1 MCATPGYPLSLDWL
15 PAALERDAR
24 RDAAA
29 VPHHRPHRR
38 HRQQPR
44 HRPLDQVSVQFLGT
58 GGSWSQH
65 FFRSR
70 HSRQALDIEFPRKCL
85 FEAFCR
91 HSLRIKYKYRHHFK
105 REELIY
111 LCNHYH

>member
-15 PAALERDAR
+15 PAALECDAR

-44 HRPLDQVSVQFLGT
+44 HRPLDQVSVLCV
-58 GGSWSQH
+58 SCL
-65 FFRSR
+65 RA
-70 HSRQALDIEFPRKCL
+70 RQ
-85 FEAFCR
+85 
-91 HSLRIKYKYRHHFK
+91 
-105 REELIY
+105 Y
-111 LCNHYH
+111 LPAVSEQ

>member
-1 MCATPGYPLSLDWL
+1 MSATPGYPLHLDWL

-44 HRPLDQVSVQFLGT
+44 HHPLGQVSVLCVFAFVELQRKVREDFTITEKAPLKAF
-58 GGSWSQH
+58 SWLKTVSH
-65 FFRSR
+65 LR
-70 HSRQALDIEFPRKCL
+70 HYS
-85 FEAFCR
+85 
-91 HSLRIKYKYRHHFK
+91 
-105 REELIY
+105 
-111 LCNHYH
+111 

>member
-1 MCATPGYPLSLDWL
+1 MSATPGYPLSLDWL

-44 HRPLDQVSVQFLGT
+44 HHPLGQVSVLCVCCRTSNEASRRFQIF
-58 GGSWSQH
+58 SW
-65 FFRSR
+65 
-70 HSRQALDIEFPRKCL
+70 LK
-85 FEAFCR
+85 AFT
-91 HSLRIKYKYRHHFK
+91 FMT
-105 REELIY
+105 
-111 LCNHYH
+111 LC